1 MILDFYAIKDETANR
16 FMSPS
21 LIHTEDEAKRAFKS
35 QVNNI
40 QIWKDNPEDFNLYK
54 LGSFDETTGTIIG
67 IKPEKIVGGRSVING

>member
-1 MILDFYAIKDETANR
+1 MTMEFYAIKDETANR

-21 LIHTEDEAKRAFKS
+21 LIATEDEAKRAFKS

-40 QIWKDNPEDFNLYK
+40 QIWKDNPEDFSLYR

-67 IKPEKIVGGRSVING
+67 IVPEKIVNGRSVVNV